1 MRTSQRIA
9 LALLLTILVTDGCIR
24 SRCYRNRDCPGGQ
37 VCNASTGA
45 CVIPDC
51 LGDGDCQES
60 QICQSNVCVPGCDG
74 DDDCGT
80 AKVCVAGHC
89 VLDTSSGSGCICIGA
104 PAFCA
109 PDIHPG
115 STTFQS
121 EVCMGDS
128 SQTAKLLFFG
138 NTG

>member
-1 MRTSQRIA
+1 MSGSRQIA
-9 LALLLTILVTDGCIR
+9 LILLFTALVVDGCIQ
-24 SRCYRNRDCPGGQ
+24 SRCYRNRDCPSGQ
-37 VCNASTGA
+37 VCNDSTGA
-45 CVIPDC
+45 CVVPDC
-51 LGDGDCQES
+51 VGDGDCSEGK
-60 QICQSNVCVPGCDG
+60 ICQSNACVPGCGG

-89 VLDTSSGSGCICIGA
+89 VLDTSSGSGCTCVAA
-104 PAFCA
+104 PDFCA

-121 EVCMGDS
+121 EICMGDT